1 MRGRGTSLVFGLGRD
16 LLLAIFAFGVSLLVL
31 LSLQLF
37 STRLD
42 LRVRSLDQAAQYIAG
57 NLRIGSDGRASLP
70 APPGT
75 SWTLLGY
82 PAVVFDRTGTVI
94 FKRPDTLAPTVINAL
109 QEQRLGW
116 QEKSHPLG
124 TIRFFRATL
133 GEQQIIGASLRT
145 GPEHGDR
152 MILVFKDQQAL
163 DILGNDVVRDFP
175 FQSLPI
181 ILPLFAWLLLAGVL
195 SVWRRTRPIA
205 RVSAIAE
212 TIGPQTLNLR
222 LPEQDVPREVL
233 PIVHSVNGALARLER
248 AATAQQEFLRRAAH
262 QLRTPLTILSARV
275 AAVEDTELAGA
286 LRGDIGEISRIVS
299 QLLQLNEIDAL
310 PDSGDLLAD
319 LGAVAEAV
327 CDESISRA
335 ARLGLRLDVVQPDEP
350 VLVRGDPN
358 VIQVAVQNLVDNA
371 LQHAPIGTAVTI
383 KVATD
388 GRIEVGDSGPGVPE
402 ALRSK
407 IFEPF
412 WSSDPS
418 GSRPG
423 IGLAIVTRVAERYR
437 GEVAVGDNPDGGA
450 LFMLRFSPVV
460 VPPHEREKAAAASL
474 PAGLARR
481 RRSDMLRRAAE

>member
-1 MRGRGTSLVFGLGRD
+1 MRGRRPSLVFGLGRD
-16 LLLAIFAFGVSLLVL
+16 LLLAAAAFGVSLLIV
-31 LSLQLF
+31 LSLQSF
-37 STRLD
+37 STGQA
-42 LRVRSLDQAAQYIAG
+42 LRERSLDEAAQYVAR
-57 NLRIGSDGRASLP
+57 NLQIGPDGHARLP

-75 SWTLLGY
+75 SWTLFGY
-82 PAVVFDRTGTVI
+82 PTVVFDRTGAVI
-94 FKRPDTLAPTVINAL
+94 FKRPEVLAATVVDAL
-109 QEQRLGW
+109 AEQRLRWG
-116 QEKSHPLG
+116 EKPHPLG
-124 TIRFFRATL
+124 TVQFFRATL
-133 GEQQIIGASLRT
+133 GEQQIVGAALRT
-145 GPEHGDR
+145 RPEEDER
-152 MILVFKDQQAL
+152 LILVFKDEQAL
-163 DILGNDVVRDFP
+163 DVLVNDVVRDFP
-175 FQSLPI
+175 FQSLRL
-181 ILPLFAWLLLAGVL
+181 ILPLFAWLLLAGGL

-205 RVSAIAE
+205 RVSVIAE

-310 PDSGDLLAD
+310 PDSGD
-319 LGAVAEAV
+319 
-327 CDESISRA
+327 CWPIS
-335 ARLGLRLDVVQPDEP
+335 ARSPKQCATSRRPERPAWSVRLDLVQPDEP

-371 LQHAPIGTAVTI
+371 LQNAPIETAVTI
-383 KVATD
+383 RVATD
-388 GRIEVGDSGPGVPE
+388 GRVEVGDAGPGVPE
-402 ALRSK
+402 ALRGK

-423 IGLAIVTRVAERYR
+423 IGLTIVTRIAERYR
-437 GEVAVGDNPDGGA
+437 GDVAVGESPDGGA
-450 LFMLRFSPVV
+450 LFTLRFSPVEV
-460 VPPHEREKAAAASL
+460 LPHEREKAAVASL
-474 PAGLARR
+474 RAGLARR
-481 RRSDMLRRAAE
+481 RRSDALRRAAE

>member
-1 MRGRGTSLVFGLGRD
+1 MRGRRPSLVFGLGRD
-16 LLLAIFAFGVSLLVL
+16 LLLAAAAFGVSLLIV
-31 LSLQLF
+31 LSLQSF
-37 STRLD
+37 STGQA
-42 LRVRSLDQAAQYIAG
+42 LRERSLDEAAQYVAR
-57 NLRIGSDGRASLP
+57 NLQIGPDGHARLP

-75 SWTLLGY
+75 SWTLFGY
-82 PAVVFDRTGTVI
+82 PTVVFDRTGAVI
-94 FKRPDTLAPTVINAL
+94 FKRPEVLAATVVDAL
-109 QEQRLGW
+109 AEQRLRWG
-116 QEKSHPLG
+116 EKPHPLG
-124 TIRFFRATL
+124 TVRFFRATL
-133 GEQQIIGASLRT
+133 GEQQIVGAALRT
-145 GPEHGDR
+145 RPEEDER
-152 MILVFKDQQAL
+152 LILVFKDEQAL
-163 DILGNDVVRDFP
+163 DVLVNDVVRDFP
-175 FQSLPI
+175 FQSLRL
-181 ILPLFAWLLLAGVL
+181 ILPLFAWLLLAGGL

-205 RVSAIAE
+205 RVSVIAE

-310 PDSGDLLAD
+310 PDSGDSLAD

-327 CDESISRA
+327 CDESTARA
-335 ARLGLRLDVVQPDEP
+335 ARLGVRLDLVQPDEP

-371 LQHAPIGTAVTI
+371 LQNAPIETAVTI
-383 KVATD
+383 RVATD
-388 GRIEVGDSGPGVPE
+388 GRVEVGDAGPGVPE
-402 ALRSK
+402 ALRGK

-423 IGLAIVTRVAERYR
+423 IGLTIVTRIAERYR
-437 GEVAVGDNPDGGA
+437 GDVAVGESPDGGA
-450 LFMLRFSPVV
+450 LFTLRFSPVEV
-460 VPPHEREKAAAASL
+460 LPHEREKAAVASL

-481 RRSDMLRRAAE
+481 RRSDALRRAAE